1 MIREREYLIKK
12 LKEAGIKS
20 QVYTSMKKL
29 KMAGEMHLGA
39 ILHNGDTFERTRK
52 KRIFFSD
59 TGEKMCRTTYLL
71 RNSSFNVVISDPDE
85 LKCEEILNTFLDLI
99 GKGLYVDDNWVEIE
113 IGEADW
119 VEKDDSILKAKIA
132 VQIELTFQGI
142 RTYKDE
148 SVKNM
153 NIGKIGGLYDR
164 EERGTDAG
172 REMH

>member
-1 MIREREYLIKK
+1 MIREREYLIEK

-52 KRIFFSD
+52 KRIFIAG

-71 RNSSFNVVISDPDE
+71 RNSSFSVVISDPDE

-99 GKGLYVDDNWVEIE
+99 GKGLYVDENWIEIE
-113 IGEADW
+113 LGEADW

-132 VQIELTFQGI
+132 VQIELTFRGI

-148 SVKNM
+148 PVKDM
-153 NIGKIGGLYDR
+153 TVGRIGGLNDR
-164 EERGTDAG
+164 EERRTNAGT
-172 REMH
+172 EMH